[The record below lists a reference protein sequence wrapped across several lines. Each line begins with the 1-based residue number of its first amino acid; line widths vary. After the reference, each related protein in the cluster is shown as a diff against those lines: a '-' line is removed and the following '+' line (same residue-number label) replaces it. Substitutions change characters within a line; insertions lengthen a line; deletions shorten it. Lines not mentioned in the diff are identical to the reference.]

1 MSDDLPP
8 DLQPDVLLGAYAQG
22 LFPMDDEAGDLRWF
36 RPILR
41 GLLPLDDRFH
51 VGKNLRKRVRQQR
64 FQVTTDRAFP
74 AVMRA
79 CAHDREMWISDR
91 MIAAYVRLHDVGFAH
106 SVEVWQDGELVGGL
120 YGVAIGG
127 AFCGESMF
135 TRATDASK
143 VALVYLVDTLRRQG
157 FRLLDTQWTTD
168 HLAQFGAY
176 EVEAD
181 RYEQLLSDALTI
193 RPDWPDTLAYPDL
206 VVPLSA

>member
-1 MSDDLPP
+1 MPDDLPP

-22 LFPMDDEAGDLRWF
+22 VFPMDNEAGELRWF
-36 RPILR
+36 RPHMR

-64 FQVTTDRAFP
+64 FDVTTDRDFA
-74 AVMRA
+74 AVMHA
-79 CAHDREMWISDR
+79 CADEREMWISDR
-91 MIAAYVRLHDVGFAH
+91 MIAAYVRLHEFGFAH
-106 SVEVWQDGELVGGL
+106 SVEVWQNGEVVGGL
-120 YGVAIGG
+120 YGVAVGG

-157 FRLLDTQWTTD
+157 FRLLDTQWVTD

-181 RYEQLLSDALTI
+181 RYEQLLADALTI
-193 RPDWPDTLAYPDL
+193 RPDWPQTLAYPDL
-206 VVPLSA
+206 SA